1 MKFIPKSPSIQPKY
15 PHRFPHR
22 GVLPEGHYYTLTWG
36 ISYDFG
42 GMTTVA
48 LERSSAF
55 ARQDN
60 RQVEILTLSA
70 ELKDQD
76 REREL
81 RAEGRIDRRVHL
93 RNIWKD
99 LTSWSDRKLRKMV
112 GTSEL
117 DHTAINDVLKRS
129 GSEWTEIRRDSD
141 ENDLQVDRYRDSG
154 ALLVSDRLDLNKR
167 GIRGGRRI
175 SLFDREQN
183 VIAQWSTARALYQAW
198 LDVVIGSKPSYLISD
213 SSFAG
218 GLVVDYRRDNVI
230 LCQVVHNHFL
240 DNPNGSNFG
249 ELTEGKFSYMR
260 RLDSFDVVTT
270 LTDQQRHDMEEAAL
284 SDRFRTVSNLTEKLK
299 GDPSTP
305 RVRKLG
311 AMVARLV
318 PQKRVEDAIR
328 AIDKASAQAPGV
340 TLDVYGEG
348 EDRPEL
354 ADLIDGI
361 GITDSVRMHGHI
373 PGAKINFRTSAFSL
387 LTSRFEGQGLV
398 ILESMS
404 AGCIP
409 ICYAIDYGPT
419 DIIEDGVNGFVVPPG
434 DVDAL
439 AQAILRFLSMPEDE
453 VEKMRRAAM
462 ARAADFY
469 EAPII
474 RRWGEVLNEQSF
486 EPIVHLDRLRAALT
500 EATSTDENIDVIIDL
515 ESLEEYKPDS
525 VYISWKSRIG
535 NFYGRVEASFDDG
548 VVRATIPTSRLLLI
562 PNGYLDISVDLVSGR
577 SFNRARIKSDNSN
590 ICNLGDSFRLY
601 TTKHANL
608 SGQLL
613 QSQYSSNSSSHPLLH
628 LENDVKDYA

>member
-1 MKFIPKSPSIQPKY
+1 MKFIPKSLPIQQKY

-36 ISYDFG
+36 ISYGFG

-99 LTSWSDRKLRKMV
+99 LTSWPDRRLRKMV
-112 GTSEL
+112 GTSEP

-129 GSEWTEIRRDSD
+129 GSDWTEVRRGSE

-154 ALLVSDRLDLNKR
+154 ALLVSDRLDMNRR

-183 VIAQWSTARALYQAW
+183 VIAQWSTARAFYQAW

-240 DNPNGSNFG
+240 DNPNGSKFG
-249 ELTEGKFSYMR
+249 ELTERKFNYMS

-270 LTDQQRHDMEEAAL
+270 LTDQQRLDMEEAAL
-284 SDRFRTVSNLTEKLK
+284 SGRFRTVSNLTEKMK
-299 GDPSTP
+299 GDASTP
-305 RVRKLG
+305 RVRELG

-328 AIDKASAQAPGV
+328 AIDKVSAQAPGV

-348 EDRPEL
+348 EDRQEL
-354 ADLIDGI
+354 ADLMDGI
-361 GITDSVRMHGHI
+361 GIIDSVRLHGHI
-373 PGAKINFRTSAFSL
+373 SGAKVNFLSSAFSL
-387 LTSRFEGQGLV
+387 LTSRFEGQGLAV
-398 ILESMS
+398 LESMS
-404 AGCIP
+404 AGCVP
-409 ICYAIDYGPT
+409 ICYDIDYGPS
-419 DIIEDGVNGFVVPPG
+419 DIIEDGVNGFLVPPG

-474 RRWGEVLNEQSF
+474 RRWGEVLGEQSF
-486 EPIVHLDRLRAALT
+486 EPIVHLDPLRAVLT

-515 ESLEEYKPDS
+515 ESPAEYKPDG

-535 NFYGRVEASFDDG
+535 HFYGRVEAKFDHG

-562 PNGYLDISVDLVSGR
+562 PKGNLDISVDLVSGR
-577 SFNRARIKSDNSN
+577 SFNQARIKSDNSN
-590 ICNLGDSFRLY
+590 ISNLGDSVRLY
-601 TTKHANL
+601 TTKHDNL
-608 SGQLL
+608 SGQVL
-613 QSQYSSNSSSHPLLH
+613 QPQHNSVSSSHPPLH
-628 LENDVKDYA
+628 SEYDVKDYA